1 MVTYASY
8 DFDHWNEAAHISFRR
23 DDVPPRLPTDL
34 ELHRGE
40 QVHVGASLWDRGNVV
55 LGFYGQYHNQSN
67 DRRYSTCDIG
77 LVVSH
82 DAIHFK
88 EPVPDFKIVPFYEE
102 PDWAEPRLL
111 QGQGFENIGDRTFFW
126 YGIWVA
132 FDRDGPTGV
141 RLAPG
146 SVGLLRGSSQ
156 GEGSPFS
163 FGSHPTSG
171 EAAILLEKSG
181 FRQRVSWR
189 GKDRLQGLDR
199 PFRIRVNWKGT
210 YPEDARLY
218 AVYVQGSE

>member
-1 MVTYASY
+1 MFS
-8 DFDHWNEAAHISFRR
+8 
-23 DDVPPRLPTDL
+23 VPSD
-34 ELHRGE
+34 
-40 QVHVGASLWDRGNVV
+40 A
-55 LGFYGQYHNQSN
+55 
-67 DRRYSTCDIG
+67 TCDIG

-88 EPVPDFKIVPFYEE
+88 EPVPDFNIVPSYEE

-111 QGQGFENIGDRTFFW
+111 QGQGFENIGDRTFSW

-141 RLAPG
+141 RLATWPRDRLGYFAAVPRAKEAHFLSAPIQPMSPG
-146 SVGLLRGSSQ
+146 TALYVNADGLSETSRLRVEILDDRFKPLPGY
-156 GEGSPFS
+156 
-163 FGSHPTSG
+163 SG

-199 PFRIRVNWKGT
+199 PFRIRVN
-210 YPEDARLY
+210 
-218 AVYVQGSE
+218 